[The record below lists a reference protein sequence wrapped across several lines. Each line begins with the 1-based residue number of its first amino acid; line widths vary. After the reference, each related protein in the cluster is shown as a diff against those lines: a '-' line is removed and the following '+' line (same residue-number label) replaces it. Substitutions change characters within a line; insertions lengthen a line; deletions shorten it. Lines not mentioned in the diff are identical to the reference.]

1 MAHNKRD
8 ALGWAAV
15 KQPFVISARKP
26 RVFGINIFHGIFTWH
41 TSIALMATKCNFQTT
56 GAGVAKVQ
64 KLVFKCSAVLQW
76 HLGNIL

>member
-1 MAHNKRD
+1 
-8 ALGWAAV
+8 
-15 KQPFVISARKP
+15 
-26 RVFGINIFHGIFTWH
+26 VFGINIFHGIFTWH